1 MEGSEEEDVTW
12 RKPAAHT
19 RSVNKYGELVNN
31 YLSMLKFT
39 LLTTGHKNICIK
51 FTPWTSDLST
61 PISVKMDYVELV
73 LPQLPTWPVVIIM
86 LVGLCPVC
94 FCLCL
99 SARALCILLWP
110 RTWLTCQLPTQKPAS
125 AFFLTAC
132 SLWGAFLV
140 LLSGNPS
147 SLQHSQLNWSSP
159 SSEKTSSQSHHPCS
173 HIPAS
178 QEQSPCPTVFIA
190 FI

>member
-1 MEGSEEEDVTW
+1 ME
-12 RKPAAHT
+12 
-19 RSVNKYGELVNN
+19 
-31 YLSMLKFT
+31 
-39 LLTTGHKNICIK
+39 
-51 FTPWTSDLST
+51 
-61 PISVKMDYVELV
+61 YVELV
-73 LPQLPTWPVVIIM
+73 LLQLPTWPVVIIM
-86 LVGLCPVC
+86 LVGLCPVR

-159 SSEKTSSQSHHPCS
+159 SSEKTSSQGHHPCS
-173 HIPAS
+173 HISAS
-178 QEQSPCPTVFIA
+178 QELWARPHCLYSIHITILKLLNTLPCLSLPVRSYIPWDQRKMRWVSA
-190 FI
+190 AESHLH

>member
-1 MEGSEEEDVTW
+1 MWPKCLQYESISQQLLVHAEV
-12 RKPAAHT
+12 HV
-19 RSVNKYGELVNN
+19 VNHWTQKIFASNLLHELQTFQ
-31 YLSMLKFT
+31 LPL
-39 LLTTGHKNICIK
+39 
-51 FTPWTSDLST
+51 
-61 PISVKMDYVELV
+61 SVKMDYVELV
-73 LPQLPTWPVVIIM
+73 LPQLTTWPMVIIM
-86 LVGLCPVC
+86 LVGLCPVR

-159 SSEKTSSQSHHPCS
+159 SSEKTSSQGHHPCS

-178 QEQSPCPTVFIA
+178 QEQSPCPTVYIA